1 MFVSLMSGSGS
12 FKVTFQSASLAMKQ
26 TTLIHCWAIL
36 ILPQHCETLAS
47 LPSSK
52 ILPNIFVST
61 LTVTRVKRKN
71 ASSQWPFL
79 VCLDST
85 GNTIFG
91 SPLWRNYW
99 LTTIKISK
107 LTNRPFAGS
116 SAYTS
121 YITIV
126 HVPVTIFALLSQ
138 KLAETLRSVA

>member
-12 FKVTFQSASLAMKQ
+12 FKVIFQSASLAMKQ

-36 ILPQHCETLAS
+36 ILPQHCKTLAL

-61 LTVTRVKRKN
+61 LTVMRVKRKN

-79 VCLDST
+79 FVWILPATSSLDHRAEET
-85 GNTIFG
+85 VII
-91 SPLWRNYW
+91 
-99 LTTIKISK
+99 IKMSK